1 MKRLIA
7 TFMVSSALVSLPA
20 QASPE
25 LAAMWGDSAASLE
38 QQTAEMITAID
49 LGGRNDVSED
59 YILGVSRFGRTS
71 GGLAKWNDASGG
83 PHDLGCIFRGMA
95 TESEDQTLAL
105 IDTDD
110 AVDARGHLERLE
122 AMFSDAQLIAKA
134 AIVQSPTPSLLNKH
148 KSEACP
154 MELEAARRAL
164 QN

>member
-7 TFMVSSALVSLPA
+7 TLVLSTGLAGLPA

-38 QQTAEMITAID
+38 QQTTDMIMTID
-49 LGGRNDVSED
+49 LGGQNDVSED

-95 TESEDQTLAL
+95 TESEDQTLGL
-105 IDTDD
+105 IDTND
-110 AVDARGHLERLE
+110 VNEARDHLQRLE
-122 AMFSDAQLIAKA
+122 AMFSDAQLIARA
-134 AIVQSPTPSLLNKH
+134 AALQTPTPTLVNRH

-154 MELEAARRAL
+154 MDIEAARGAL
-164 QN
+164 Q

>member
-7 TFMVSSALVSLPA
+7 TLVLSTGLAGLPA

-38 QQTAEMITAID
+38 QQTADMIMSID
-49 LGGRNDVSED
+49 LGGQNDVSED

-110 AVDARGHLERLE
+110 AMDARGHLQRLE
-122 AMFSDAQLIAKA
+122 AMFSDAQLIARA
-134 AIVQSPTPSLLNKH
+134 AALQSPTPTLLNEQ
-148 KSEACP
+148 KSIACP

-164 QN
+164 Q